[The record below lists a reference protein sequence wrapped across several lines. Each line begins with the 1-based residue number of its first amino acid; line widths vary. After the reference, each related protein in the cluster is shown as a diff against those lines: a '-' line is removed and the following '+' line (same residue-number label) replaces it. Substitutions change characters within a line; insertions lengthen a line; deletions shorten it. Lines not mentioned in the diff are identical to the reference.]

1 MEDRG
6 CGCST
11 VAVKAC
17 EEVPNV
23 AEDQKV
29 QTTKDDTHTHKHT
42 HTRIQGRARS
52 VESSPTVDPT
62 SDRSC
67 KFDNGQTQASSR
79 PSITR
84 SAGRNIR

>member
-17 EEVPNV
+17 EEVPDV

-42 HTRIQGRARS
+42 HTDSGKGQERRIQPHGRS
-52 VESSPTVDPT
+52 H
-62 SDRSC
+62 
-67 KFDNGQTQASSR
+67 F
-79 PSITR
+79 
-84 SAGRNIR
+84 